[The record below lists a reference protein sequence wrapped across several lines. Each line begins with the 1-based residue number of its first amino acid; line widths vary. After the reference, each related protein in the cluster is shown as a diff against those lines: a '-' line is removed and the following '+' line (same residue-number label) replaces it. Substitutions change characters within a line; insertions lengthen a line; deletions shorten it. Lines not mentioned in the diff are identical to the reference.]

1 VTDDEAR
8 TTSRSKTRGLCPVV
22 GLYGY
27 YTAFAASCKGYS
39 HQSLTPPAGTGGA
52 LSYDFQVFLPKIM
65 SNLFSISPARALL
78 ERAASFAAVREG
90 GSEGP
95 EPPWFQALPLTLLI
109 SSNAAPAGFP
119 RCLQNA
125 L

>member
-39 HQSLTPPAGTGGA
+39 HQSLT
-52 LSYDFQVFLPKIM
+52 
-65 SNLFSISPARALL
+65 
-78 ERAASFAAVREG
+78 
-90 GSEGP
+90 
-95 EPPWFQALPLTLLI
+95 
-109 SSNAAPAGFP
+109 APAGSGGAFSMII
-119 RCLQNA
+119 RSFSLKSWEISS
-125 L
+125 